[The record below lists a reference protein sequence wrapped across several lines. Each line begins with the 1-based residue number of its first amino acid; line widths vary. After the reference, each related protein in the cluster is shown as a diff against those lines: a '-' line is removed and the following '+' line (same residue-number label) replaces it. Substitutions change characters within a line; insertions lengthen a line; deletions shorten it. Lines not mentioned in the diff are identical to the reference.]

1 MPDLAALLVDI
12 RALSAAIEDAAA
24 GEDWPA
30 VERLDEARYAAI
42 AALSGCADQTGDEI
56 KSVLEHAL
64 AVTNSV
70 LERARSAQAR
80 DARAL
85 RDVQRGQRGTRAY
98 HGAAS

>member
-1 MPDLAALLVDI
+1 MADLAARLADI
-12 RALSAAIEDAAA
+12 RALSVAIEDAAA

-42 AALSGCADQTGDEI
+42 AALSGCTDQPGDEI
-56 KSVLEHAL
+56 KNVLEHAL
-64 AVTNSV
+64 AVTNTV

-98 HGAAS
+98 HGAAG